1 MSDSNYNQILDGI
14 QDQIN
19 DLEAAKA
26 NYEQQMLLIQ
36 AELQKIPQQIA
47 DLEALRDRTQ
57 SLSGNAV
64 DLNINLNVTA
74 NGSAL
79 RSHST
84 RVGS

>member
-1 MSDSNYNQILDGI
+1 
-14 QDQIN
+14 
-19 DLEAAKA
+19 
-26 NYEQQMLLIQ
+26 MLLIQ

-74 NGSAL
+74 NGGSI

-84 RVGS
+84 PVGQ